1 MCNCNIFLS
10 FSYEV
15 EEDSLIHQLYSI
27 GKRIAFLGDDTWLS
41 LFPQKYFK
49 SRFVEAHPS
58 FNAWDLDTV
67 DRAVNK
73 TIREIFLNPNRN
85 EWDIL
90 ISHLLGVDH
99 CGHRYA
105 LVLFSSVL

>member
-1 MCNCNIFLS
+1 M
-10 FSYEV
+10 
-15 EEDSLIHQLYSI
+15 LINLLVPFVLQI
-27 GKRIAFLGDDTWLS
+27 S

-67 DRAVNK
+67 DKAVNK
-73 TIREIFLNPNRN
+73 TMQEIFLTPHKDD
-85 EWDIL
+85 WDIL

-99 CGHRYA
+99 CGHRYIY
-105 LVLFSSVL
+105 LHTYLSLFSFDWLYLTYG